1 MFEGVSV
8 LFYYY
13 FLEFFCISSSREETI
28 PWVFFIPH
36 SLSYVEGMLFSNL
49 ILIGP
54 SISLYF
60 DISDI

>member
-13 FLEFFCISSSREETI
+13 FLEFFCISSSGEETI
-28 PWVFFIPH
+28 PWVFLLPH
-36 SLSYVEGMLFSNL
+36 SYVEGMLFSNL